1 MAPRTSPALTEMNP
15 STSFPNGGYAVA
27 VNGSNG
33 NMWEI
38 TPNGATDS
46 AISIAPGTSPAMAAL
61 PGAQLNNAGRAGM
74 VGYEIAWHSAN
85 GDLLTL
91 QLRGFVDEAV
101 AMAPGSSPS
110 LTRWSPSVSG
120 LFLGGYD
127 VAFPGTNGNLW
138 TFGSPPK
145 EDTGLPMLAGTNSG
159 IDGTILAT
167 ARRQAGPRL
176 LHRVRVPDRGSAP
189 RIEGRRSRHGHG
201 HQPQHHRPR

>member
-1 MAPRTSPALTEMNP
+1 MNP
-15 STSFPNGGYAVA
+15 STSFPNRGYAVA

-110 LTRWSPSVSG
+110 LTRRSPSVSG

-127 VAFPGTNGNLW
+127 VAFPGTNGNLWIFGSW

-159 IDGTILAT
+159 IDGAILAT
-167 ARRQAGPRL
+167 AGAKPAPTTTSCTRPRPEKCSSNRRTPVPAGPRTPAP
-176 LHRVRVPDRGSAP
+176 VWPPASAP
-189 RIEGRRSRHGHG
+189 A
-201 HQPQHHRPR
+201 